1 MSPSFFRRVTQTG
14 PSPPH
19 PTLPCS
25 REFCLC
31 PVSNI
36 PRQPCSP
43 WSSADF
49 AISGGQEALLFL
61 SPFQGKLSTPSHP
74 LTGGEDKRLEITS
87 LALWAGVAKLPAS
100 PAGDERRGEK
110 NEANPVPPPR
120 APGDGNTNLSNY
132 TASEKRNPIPVTV
145 IARSS
150 VNSSVRERQIIVK
163 SIMLKVPG
171 PGRALAMEP

>member
-1 MSPSFFRRVTQTG
+1 MRICAQTHTPRKQIQNPVSFSFHWAQTTLPSIDSLVISGRLSGCPSFFRRVTQTG

-25 REFCLC
+25 REFCLYL
-31 PVSNI
+31 VSNI

-100 PAGDERRGEK
+100 PAGDERRG
-110 NEANPVPPPR
+110 
-120 APGDGNTNLSNY
+120 
-132 TASEKRNPIPVTV
+132 
-145 IARSS
+145 
-150 VNSSVRERQIIVK
+150 
-163 SIMLKVPG
+163 
-171 PGRALAMEP
+171 